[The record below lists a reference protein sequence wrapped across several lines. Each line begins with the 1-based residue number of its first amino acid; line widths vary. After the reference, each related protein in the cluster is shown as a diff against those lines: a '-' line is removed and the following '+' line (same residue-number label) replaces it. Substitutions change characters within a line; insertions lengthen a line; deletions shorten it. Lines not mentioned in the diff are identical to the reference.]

1 MVSLNSCHVTG
12 LVGMPFGFA
21 MVTER
26 KTTTRPLAA
35 EKKIKITIMGI
46 QCVQWKDG
54 V

>member
-35 EKKIKITIMGI
+35 EKIKMTIMGI
-46 QCVQWKDG
+46 QCVERKDG